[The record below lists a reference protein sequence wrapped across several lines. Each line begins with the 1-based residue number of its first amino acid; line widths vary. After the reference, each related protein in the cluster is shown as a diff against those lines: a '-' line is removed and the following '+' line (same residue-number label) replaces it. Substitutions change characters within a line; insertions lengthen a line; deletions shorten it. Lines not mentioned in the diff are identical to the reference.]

1 MTVMTIYKKEN
12 RSWVEQEPSLDLF
25 DEDTIY
31 FKEN

>member
-1 MTVMTIYKKEN
+1 MKIYKFLYT
-12 RSWVEQEPSLDLF
+12 VEQEPSLDLF